1 MTKASRNTR
10 LDWLT
15 FALEVLVEKGPEHL
29 KVASL
34 CELKKVSKGSFY
46 HHFANRAA
54 FIDALMAH
62 WYESRTLH
70 FIEQANRQ
78 VSPLARLQAL
88 DTIIAANEIEA
99 EMHIRAWA
107 LKEPSI
113 ASHLEKIDSQ
123 RQGYLAEAYI
133 ELGLNQASAQDLA
146 MMTYA
151 NFLGLQQLHPRPSM
165 AQVVRV
171 TSLASKALL
180 NLTPEHST

>member
-1 MTKASRNTR
+1 MSKLSKHDWVSAGINQLKEHGPAGVSGEKIARR
-10 LDWLT
+10 LDVT
-15 FALEVLVEKGPEHL
+15 R
-29 KVASL
+29 
-34 CELKKVSKGSFY
+34 GSFY

-62 WYESRTLH
+62 WYQSRTLR

-78 VSPLARLQAL
+78 ASPLARLHAL
-88 DTIIAANEIEA
+88 DAIIAANEIEA